1 MDVRIVFRGL
11 KQALAGALVVFL
23 LAGCAASRPPAG
35 TAAARL
41 AAAEAFIDAFYSFD
55 ASRLRTAL
63 SSAAESLPAIGFYQ
77 GWAEGGN
84 YEILQRTPC
93 RPAGADE
100 VQCSITVKDDLIPAL
115 GLGIHV
121 TDTFHITFEGE
132 RIVRVRTSSDDPPL
146 FEEALQWVRAAKPE
160 VLAGPCR
167 GFFDGGPTPG
177 DCVRAVVQG
186 FAEFRAHRARR

>member
-1 MDVRIVFRGL
+1 MRGV
-11 KQALAGALVVFL
+11 LARALVVAVML
-23 LAGCAASRPPAG
+23 TGCAASRPAAG
-35 TAAARL
+35 PEEARV

-55 ASRLRTAL
+55 PARLRAAL
-63 SSAAESLPAIGFYQ
+63 SSAADSVPRIGYYQ

-84 YEILQRTPC
+84 YRIVERKPC

-100 VQCSITVKDDLIPAL
+100 VQCAITVRDDLIPAL
-115 GLGIHV
+115 GLGLHV
-121 TDTFHITFEGE
+121 TDTFHLSFDAE

-146 FEEALQWVRAAKPE
+146 FEEALQWVRTEKPE

-177 DCVRAVVQG
+177 DCVRAVVRS
-186 FAEFRAHRARR
+186 FAEFAAARR